1 MRKCQ
6 LKASEVDA
14 KDQSLVPLGPAA
26 SLLKAIVAHLGRL
39 LEELIPI
46 PKEHAPKPEILGN
59 PFHDRA
65 VQKHL
70 RKLQRFEMSVKR
82 LGLKP
87 WESRRKSRGKPW
99 QC

>member
-1 MRKCQ
+1 MRSQ
-6 LKASEVDA
+6 VKASEVDA

-39 LEELIPI
+39 LEDLIPI
-46 PKEHAPKPEILGN
+46 PKEPAPKPEILGN
-59 PFHDRA
+59 PFHDRG

-70 RKLQRFEMSVKR
+70 RKLQRLEMSEKTR
-82 LGLKP
+82 LKP